1 MLEPHIPLSESKT
14 KNPIEVKIP
23 LEVGQ
28 QLVSRASA
36 AYSRYNQ
43 ADLHFVINRG
53 GRLAFNVLS
62 GLTQIH
68 GDTDLMQ
75 TPNTVAISTGRYL
88 IDAFTSEAGI
98 QGDFFAESEEA
109 DQYLIWLRKKAVEPE
124 GIVADVVEETM
135 ANFNQK
141 HLPESV
147 KNKKSLTIM
156 LIDDVRQ
163 HGITADFTT
172 ATIIEIVMNRLG
184 LSNKLEYQENAY
196 LASSGWDEAIIRET
210 FADFFKTY
218 PARNHIL
225 EILGHLAR
233 GEYRFSEGVRVIQ
246 TADDFKKM
254 CQAVTDKWKWIRENM
269 REHAPKEWSEFK
281 EPSSDLIEAYGENE
295 LLGFHQKFITAL
307 QELGKKA

>member
-1 MLEPHIPLSESKT
+1 MLEPRIPSSELKT

-28 QLVSRASA
+28 QMVNKAKTTYA
-36 AYSRYNQ
+36 RYGK

-53 GRLAFNVLS
+53 GGLAFNVLN
-62 GLTQIH
+62 GIAQVH

-88 IDAFTSEAGI
+88 VDAFTSEAGI

-135 ANFNQK
+135 ANFKQR
-141 HLPESV
+141 HLSESV
-147 KNKKSLTIM
+147 KNKNPLTIM
-156 LIDDVRQ
+156 LIDDVKQ
-163 HGITADFTT
+163 HGLTADFTT
-172 ATIIEIVMNRLG
+172 ATIIEIVMRRLG

-196 LASSGWDEAIIRET
+196 LAPSGWDEAIIRET
-210 FADFFKTY
+210 FSDFFKTY
-218 PARNHIL
+218 PARNHII

-233 GEYRFSEGVRVIQ
+233 GEYRFPEGIRTIQ
-246 TADDFKKM
+246 TIDDLTKM
-254 CQAVTDKWKWIRENM
+254 CQAVTDKWNWIRTRMGEL
-269 REHAPKEWSEFK
+269 APKEWNKFE
-281 EPSSDLIEAYGENE
+281 EPSSSLIETYGESE
-295 LLGFHQKFITAL
+295 LLDFHQKFTSAL